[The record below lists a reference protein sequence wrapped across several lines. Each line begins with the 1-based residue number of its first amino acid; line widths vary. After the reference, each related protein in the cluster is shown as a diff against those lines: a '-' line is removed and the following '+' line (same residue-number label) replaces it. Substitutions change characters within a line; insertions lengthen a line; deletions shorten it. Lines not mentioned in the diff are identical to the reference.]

1 VRDERRQHRHPD
13 DHCDEL
19 LRHGILGQRDSCD
32 DDSDLASR
40 NDREAEALSRGC

>member
-1 VRDERRQHRHPD
+1 VRDERHQHRHPD
-13 DHCDEL
+13 DHRDEL
-19 LRHGILGQRDSCD
+19 LGHGILGKRDSGV